1 MKPISSMMCAL
12 DLNVLNAIKTRKF
25 MRQILF
31 FWTLCLLFSCQGER
45 GSVQNFASLSDSLP
59 LEEKQALLPNELFTA
74 VVDQKGEK
82 VLQDIIDKNGEFL
95 LDTNE
100 KGDSPLGVA
109 LQFENPEG
117 ALFLAKQLSPEHYPH
132 QNNKG
137 ESYIYLSAQKGY
149 VDVLKFLGRAFYESK
164 WELFADYEFSDLDQK
179 TKEGE
184 RALHVAKNAMTAE
197 ALEYE
202 HWRGTLEFP
211 FRKFQ
216 FLRTNRGQTFLHT
229 AVRDRNEDLLRW
241 GLSQS
246 CRAKKEW
253 EERGPF
259 KRFFSFLW
267 RGVQSYGKPVLDW
280 DDLINTRDEEKL
292 TAVNLS
298 AKNSFYE
305 GIRLFA
311 DCQWTDWLL
320 KDNKGNIPLQN
331 FLLSLDRLKLSHDSS
346 AKEMLSFLIERK
358 TRLTFAVLADHLNS
372 LNEEGDSSLHI
383 SARMADPS
391 FYNQLKKYGDIE
403 QLNHQNQSP
412 REIFRLTRKQI
423 GDAF

>member
-1 MKPISSMMCAL
+1 MRSIICILALNISTIFKNGGFMK
-12 DLNVLNAIKTRKF
+12 
-25 MRQILF
+25 QILF
-31 FWTLCLLFSCQGER
+31 FWILCLLFSCQRER
-45 GSVQNFASLSDSLP
+45 ESIQNFASLAESLSV
-59 LEEKQALLPNELFTA
+59 EERQALLPNELFTA

-109 LQFENPEG
+109 LHFENPEG

-149 VDVLKFLGRAFYESK
+149 VDVLKFLGKTFYESK

-179 TKEGE
+179 TNEGE

-197 ALEYE
+197 ALKHE

-216 FLRTNRGQTFLHT
+216 YLENNKGQTFLHT

-241 GLSQS
+241 GISQS
-246 CRAKKEW
+246 CHTKKEW
-253 EERGPF
+253 EEKGFF
-259 KRFFSFLW
+259 KKMFFVPWIKF
-267 RGVQSYGKPVLDW
+267 QSYGKYVELDL
-280 DDLINTRDEEKL
+280 DNLINTQDEEGL

-298 AKNSFYE
+298 TKNSFYE

-311 DCQWTDWLL
+311 DCQWTNWLF
-320 KDNKGNIPLQN
+320 KDKKGNIPLQN
-331 FLLSLDRLKLSHDSS
+331 FLLSLDRLKLSHDFS
-346 AKEMLSFLIERK
+346 AREMLSFLIERK
-358 TRLTFAVLADHLNS
+358 TRLTFAVLVDHLNS

-383 SARMADPS
+383 SARMADPF

-412 REIFRLTRKQI
+412 REIFKLTRKQI
-423 GDAF
+423 EDVF